1 MESSLCL
8 AATGTCSCRWRPG
21 RGMLKGSTDKK
32 GCHMSSVMS
41 PNISVS
47 IVVPCYNVEAYLP
60 RCLDSLLGQ
69 TLGDTEIICVN
80 DGSSD
85 RTIDILRDYEQ
96 RCPDKVIVIDKANE
110 GVWRARFDGIR
121 RARGEYIAFL
131 DSDDYAEPD
140 FVESLYKAAKASE
153 ADIVVGGFS
162 RTDMETG
169 KRLTNELCGQR
180 PPFDLKTDPGRL
192 IEMNGAVW
200 NKLWRAPLL
209 KGMHDLSRPPK
220 VLEDMLFQMLVFLH
234 MQGPVVFVPKS
245 LVNYM
250 VHSDSSINTISIEG
264 LQEAYDA
271 FLEVLRIY
279 QSEGA
284 ATRLLQ
290 AFDAVAFEHL
300 GVSMMFRMSCNKGV
314 KLGEQIRICT
324 QFLDTNFS
332 SWRHS
337 PYITFAYARKQGGGA
352 FSRLNIAQ
360 KVYRMHLMQPF
371 LAVYRFV
378 IERLQ
383 IDIKW

>member
-1 MESSLCL
+1 MDG
-8 AATGTCSCRWRPG
+8 AA
-21 RGMLKGSTDKK
+21 
-32 GCHMSSVMS
+32 S
-41 PNISVS
+41 PNICVSV
-47 IVVPCYNVEAYLP
+47 VVPCYNVEDYLP

-69 TLGDTEIICVN
+69 TRNDIEIICIN

-85 RTIDILRDYEQ
+85 RSIDILHEYEQ
-96 RCPDKVIVIDKANE
+96 RYPGKILVVDKVNE

-131 DSDDYAEPD
+131 DSDDYAEPN
-140 FVESLYKAAKASE
+140 FVESLYTAAKAYA

-162 RTDMETG
+162 RTDMETN
-169 KRLTNELCGQR
+169 KRLTNELCRER
-180 PPFDLKTDPGRL
+180 PPFDLQTDPGRI
-192 IEMNGAVW
+192 IEMNGALW
-200 NKLWRAPLL
+200 NKLWHAPLL
-209 KGMHDLSRPPK
+209 KGMHDLSHPPK
-220 VLEDMLFQMLVFLH
+220 VLEDMLFQMLIFLH
-234 MQGPVVFVPKS
+234 MRGPVVFVPKS

-250 VHSDSSINTISIEG
+250 VHGDSSINTISIEG

-279 QSEGA
+279 KSEGA
-284 ATRLLQ
+284 TTGLLQ

-300 GVSMMFRMSCNKGV
+300 GVSMMFRMSCNKSV

-324 QFLDTNFS
+324 EFLDTYFS

-371 LAVYRFV
+371 LATYRFV
-378 IERLQ
+378 IERLN

>member
-1 MESSLCL
+1 
-8 AATGTCSCRWRPG
+8 
-21 RGMLKGSTDKK
+21 MLKGSTDEK
-32 GCHMSSVMS
+32 GCHMSSATS
-41 PNISVS
+41 PNICVSV
-47 IVVPCYNVEAYLP
+47 VVPCYNVEAYLP

-69 TLGDTEIICVN
+69 TLEDIEIICVN

-85 RTIDILRDYEQ
+85 RTIDILREYAQ
-96 RCPDKVIVIDKANE
+96 RQPDKIFVVDKDNE

-121 RARGEYIAFL
+121 QARGEYIAFL

-140 FVESLYKAAKASE
+140 FIESLYTAARGAE
-153 ADIVVGGFS
+153 ADVAVGGFS

-169 KRLTNELCGQR
+169 KRLTDELCRER
-180 PPFDLKTDPGRL
+180 PPFSIQTDPGRI

-209 KGMHDLSRPPK
+209 KDMHDLARPPK
-220 VLEDMLFQMLVFLH
+220 VLEDMLFQMLIFLH
-234 MQGPVVFVPKS
+234 MRGPVVFVPKS
-245 LVNYM
+245 LINYM
-250 VHSDSSINTISIEG
+250 VHGDSSINTISVEA

-279 QSEGA
+279 KDEGA
-284 ATRLLQ
+284 TTALLQ

-300 GVSMMFRMSCNKGV
+300 GVSMMFRMSCNKAV

-324 QFLDTNFS
+324 RFLDTNFS

-337 PYITFAYARKQGGGA
+337 PYITFAYARKQSGGA

-360 KVYRMHLMQPF
+360 KVYRLHLMQPF
-371 LAVYRFV
+371 LATYRFV
-378 IERLQ
+378 IERLH